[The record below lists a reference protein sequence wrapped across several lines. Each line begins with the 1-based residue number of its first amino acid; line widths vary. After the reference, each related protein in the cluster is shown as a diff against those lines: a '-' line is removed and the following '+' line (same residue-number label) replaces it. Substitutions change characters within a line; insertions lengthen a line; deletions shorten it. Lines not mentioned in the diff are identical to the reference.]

1 MFKLRADSPTWAVAE
16 SEGDEITAF
25 VSHDETKAQVVFKKD
40 NDPSVGLASEP
51 ITVSLIGLY
60 DGSQNLC
67 CLRPHTTDVVRL
79 AWEMLCTNRGN
90 LQDAVLRQLQ
100 EASVGLDNP
109 VEISRNPFREGMIA
123 RVFVDGDLADIHL
136 LSTWIADGSLFIQD
150 RDEVVFQE
158 PFVIRENNR
167 ENGYR
172 VVALALSEVDE

>member
-16 SEGDEITAF
+16 SEDGEITAF

-51 ITVSLIGLY
+51 VTISLIGLY
-60 DGSQNLC
+60 DGSKGFG
-67 CLRPHTTDVVRL
+67 CLRPHTADVVRM
-79 AWEMLCTNRGN
+79 AWELLYYEKEN

-150 RDEVVFQE
+150 CDEVVFQE

-167 ENGYR
+167 GGGYR
-172 VVALALSEVDE
+172 AVALALSEVDE

>member
-16 SEGDEITAF
+16 SEGGEIAAF
-25 VSHDETKAQVVFKKD
+25 VSHNETKAQVVFKND

-51 ITVSLIGLY
+51 VTISLIGLY
-60 DGSQNLC
+60 DGSQNVC

-79 AWEMLCTNRGN
+79 AWEMLCTNREN

-158 PFVIRENNR
+158 PFIIQENNR

-172 VVALALSEVDE
+172 VVALALSEVDK